1 MTLMSC
7 NCHGDSRLHLDN
19 VMAYEQCRF
28 CGMKHLTIAWS
39 LWNEF
44 TYQELNLAAISG
56 QLRLAVN
63 HLQYIE
69 VDIALQIRDL
79 AIKIEERRL
88 SEVKTDEFEL
98 IISSLQDRIYKAFPD
113 MKDEINR
120 FLGA

>member
-1 MTLMSC
+1 MSC
-7 NCHGDSRLHLDN
+7 NCHGDSRLHLAN

-28 CGMKHLTIAWS
+28 CGMKHLTTAWS

-69 VDIALQIRDL
+69 ADIALQIREL
-79 AIKIEERRL
+79 AHKIEERRL
-88 SEVKTDEFEL
+88 NEVENDEFEK
-98 IISSLQDRIYKAFPD
+98 IILALQDSIYKAFPD
-113 MKDEINR
+113 MKKEINR
-120 FLGA
+120 V

>member
-1 MTLMSC
+1 MGC
-7 NCHGDSRLHLDN
+7 NCHGDSRLNIEN
-19 VMAYEQCRF
+19 VMAFEQCRF
-28 CGMKHLTIAWS
+28 CGMKHLTTAWS

-69 VDIALQIRDL
+69 RDIALQIRDL
-79 AIKIEERRL
+79 SIKIEERKL
-88 SEVKTDEFEL
+88 NEVKTNEFEK
-98 IISSLQDRIYKAFPD
+98 IILTLQDRIYEAFPD
-113 MKDEINR
+113 MKKEINR